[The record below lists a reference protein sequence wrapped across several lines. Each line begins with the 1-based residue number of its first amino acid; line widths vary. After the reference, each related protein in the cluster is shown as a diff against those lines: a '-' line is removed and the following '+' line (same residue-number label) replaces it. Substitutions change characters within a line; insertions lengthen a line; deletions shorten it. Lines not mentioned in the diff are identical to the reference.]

1 MDKSVRTY
9 STLYFLHSLSLYA
22 LLLQIH
28 LIPGIGAYAQA
39 DGRVTFGVGSVG
51 LELRGELLHTLF
63 NLILDIHWPEFP
75 IINV

>member
-1 MDKSVRTY
+1 MYVQY
-9 STLYFLHSLSLYA
+9 YFLHSLPLYA
-22 LLLQIH
+22 VMLLQID

-39 DGRVTFGVGSVG
+39 DGRVSLGVASVG
-51 LELRGELLHTLF
+51 LELRGELLHTIF